1 VGKRTKARAVEYSRR
16 RAAKFCAALAA
27 GASTEA
33 AADALGVSAATV
45 FEWLALHEEFAAMKR
60 TAHRARAFA
69 LAEEMLRIADT
80 PLMGSQTKTRGDV
93 TETVEVDMTAH
104 RKLQIDTRKWLLT
117 NLHGKD
123 PGEGAEAAPGKGAP
137 EPKVLVL
144 SAEPMTEE
152 EWQER
157 YGPDLGAADRTAEG
171 ADRLR
176 RA

>member
-1 VGKRTKARAVEYSRR
+1 VGKGSKAGAADYSRR

-33 AADALGVSAATV
+33 AAQALGVSTVTV
-45 FEWLALHEEFAAMKR
+45 FEWLAQHEEFAAMKR
-60 TAHRARAFA
+60 AAHRARTFA

-117 NLHGKD
+117 NLEAQD
-123 PGEGAEAAPGKGAP
+123 LAERAQAAAGCAP
-137 EPKVLVL
+137 AERQVLVL

-157 YGPDLGAADRTAEG
+157 YGADLGAADGAAEG
-171 ADRLR
+171 PD
-176 RA
+176 